1 MTTNCAEITDEQKNS
16 LDYIIKNEEI
26 RTVFQPIISLR
37 DGDILGHE
45 ALSRVTCESE
55 IKDPEM
61 LFLAAEKY
69 NRLWELE
76 MLCRKKA
83 LEAAFEFM
91 IPPYSKKLFINVNPN
106 IINYETYKK
115 GFTKS
120 FLAQHDIASENVIFE
135 ITERNVIMDLR
146 GFLATINNYKSQ
158 NFKIAIDDGGAG
170 YSGLNLI
177 SDVRPNYLKLDMK
190 LIRNINSD
198 RIKYALVKGM
208 VEFSKESN
216 VSLIAEGIE
225 TYEEMDTLVSLD
237 VPYGQGYIIQRPD
250 AQIREIEHD
259 VLQTLRTI
267 NLKKNH
273 IMQNTV
279 SSLYIK
285 NLSTYAETVSPNELI
300 SNVYDMFRLDQGRF
314 GVCVVEDGYPVGIIS
329 REKLAIKLSGQYGFT
344 LNARRSVYE
353 IMDRDF
359 LSADHET
366 PVSTVSSTSMSR
378 PNDKIYDF
386 IVITEEGK
394 YSGVVTVKE
403 LLLKTTE
410 LEVSTAKNQNPL
422 TGLPGNQII
431 ERKLDRAISCQDRYS
446 VAYIDIDNFK
456 AYNDVYGFE
465 KGDLV
470 IKLLA
475 DKLSSALPE
484 SEFLGHIG
492 GDDFL
497 VILSDHTDESFFHD
511 LINDFEHEVL
521 ALYDQ
526 AAVERGFIITCNR
539 KGEIEEFPL
548 MTITVVAINNN
559 GRNFTDRFE
568 LTEEL
573 ASLKKKA
580 KYSKSK
586 KLVKT
591 EKYVSTFI

>member
-1 MTTNCAEITDEQKNS
+1 
-16 LDYIIKNEEI
+16 
-26 RTVFQPIISLR
+26 
-37 DGDILGHE
+37 
-45 ALSRVTCESE
+45 
-55 IKDPEM
+55 
-61 LFLAAEKY
+61 
-69 NRLWELE
+69 
-76 MLCRKKA
+76 
-83 LEAAFEFM
+83 
-91 IPPYSKKLFINVNPN
+91 
-106 IINYETYKK
+106 
-115 GFTKS
+115 
-120 FLAQHDIASENVIFE
+120 
-135 ITERNVIMDLR
+135 
-146 GFLATINNYKSQ
+146 
-158 NFKIAIDDGGAG
+158 
-170 YSGLNLI
+170 
-177 SDVRPNYLKLDMK
+177 
-190 LIRNINSD
+190 
-198 RIKYALVKGM
+198 
-208 VEFSKESN
+208 
-216 VSLIAEGIE
+216 
-225 TYEEMDTLVSLD
+225 
-237 VPYGQGYIIQRPD
+237 
-250 AQIREIEHD
+250 
-259 VLQTLRTI
+259 
-267 NLKKNH
+267 
-273 IMQNTV
+273 
-279 SSLYIK
+279 
-285 NLSTYAETVSPNELI
+285 
-300 SNVYDMFRLDQGRF
+300 MFRLDQGRF

-344 LNARRSVYE
+344 LNARRPVYE

-580 KYSKSK
+580 KDSKSK